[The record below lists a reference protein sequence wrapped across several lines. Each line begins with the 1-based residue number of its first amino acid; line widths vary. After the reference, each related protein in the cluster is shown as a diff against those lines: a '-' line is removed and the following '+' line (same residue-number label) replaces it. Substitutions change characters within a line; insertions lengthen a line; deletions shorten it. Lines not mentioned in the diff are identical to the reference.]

1 MKFSFEFHYEIFVF
15 ILYFHEIISIV
26 SCGNYFKLFGN
37 QIHILY
43 KTKKKFFQF
52 YGLSKN
58 LDKKTLL
65 NKMENKELE
74 EKSSPI
80 DSAKQ
85 VTTTEK
91 KTKPKDPGR
100 IAAGKKLAEYNKK
113 AREAKKAGRENKEIP
128 KENKDE
134 IPKENNQE
142 GSFSLTQILSVASI
156 VVSLAGL
163 YYKRKELMSFV
174 RPEKNDFREPPIRE
188 MNLERSERRERRVG
202 RIKISEEDLERLRE
216 EKQKMEEYLEESKKD
231 SKLKPMD

>member
-1 MKFSFEFHYEIFVF
+1 
-15 ILYFHEIISIV
+15 
-26 SCGNYFKLFGN
+26 
-37 QIHILY
+37 
-43 KTKKKFFQF
+43 
-52 YGLSKN
+52 
-58 LDKKTLL
+58 
-65 NKMENKELE
+65 MENKELE
-74 EKSSPI
+74 PTE
-80 DSAKQ
+80 Q

-113 AREAKKAGRENKEIP
+113 AREAKKAGCEKEIP

-142 GSFSLTQILSVASI
+142 GSFSLTQILSVVSI

-174 RPEKNDFREPPIRE
+174 KPEKNDFRAPPIRE
-188 MNLERSERRERRVG
+188 INLERRERRVG
-202 RIKISEEDLERLRE
+202 RTEINEEDLERPRE
-216 EKQKMEEYLEESKKD
+216 EEPKKD

>member
-1 MKFSFEFHYEIFVF
+1 MTCVRTWI
-15 ILYFHEIISIV
+15 
-26 SCGNYFKLFGN
+26 
-37 QIHILY
+37 
-43 KTKKKFFQF
+43 KKK
-52 YGLSKN
+52 
-58 LDKKTLL
+58 LL

-74 EKSSPI
+74 EKSLPTE
-80 DSAKQ
+80 Q

-113 AREAKKAGRENKEIP
+113 AREAKKASKSIQENKEIP

-142 GSFSLTQILSVASI
+142 GSFSLTQILSVVSI

-174 RPEKNDFREPPIRE
+174 KPEKNDFRAPPIRE
-188 MNLERSERRERRVG
+188 INLERRREE
-202 RIKISEEDLERLRE
+202 SEEP
-216 EKQKMEEYLEESKKD
+216 KKD